1 LKEVFQEAI
10 ARKPRRHHAEIL
22 ARGESARPMSTIGG

>member
-1 LKEVFQEAI
+1 LKEVFQQAI

-22 ARGESARPMSTIGG
+22 VQGECVRPMSTIGG